1 MSIGCLIISSTVVV
15 CDWCISIL
23 AVVVND
29 WRILILN
36 ALTRSCS
43 LTSPLW
49 YQLTVVLFDRR
60 HPPFWNSNSA
70 IPIDIVR
77 VKSNVNGFFNPTGV
91 PMWVSLNNFTL
102 RTFEKVLY
110 IILSVNIHSRISV
123 LGLREAEPTCFVL
136 NCVIIMLQSQLQV

>member
-1 MSIGCLIISSTVVV
+1 MGVDRDVSTAYCWSSSGDDFNWLCLIISSTMAV

-29 WRILILN
+29 LMISILIV
-36 ALTRSCS
+36 LTRSCL

-49 YQLTVVLFDRR
+49 YRSAVVLFDRR
-60 HPPFWNSNSA
+60 HPPFWNFNSP

-91 PMWVSLNNFTL
+91 PMWVS
-102 RTFEKVLY
+102 
-110 IILSVNIHSRISV
+110 VNKFNLIPKRIMSELV
-123 LGLREAEPTCFVL
+123 SMF
-136 NCVIIMLQSQLQV
+136 